1 MSFENN
7 RFAEACRDIKITGNI
22 PFDNCGRGHI
32 VENIYVSACGR
43 GHIVKNIYVSACGRG
58 HIVKNIH
65 VSALENI
72 ENFSI
77 FQIIKQNRR

>member
-1 MSFENN
+1 MSFDNN
-7 RFAEACRDIKITGNI
+7 RFAEACREIKITGDI

-32 VENIYVSACGR
+32 V
-43 GHIVKNIYVSACGRG
+43 KNIHVSACGRG